1 MLNHLDKHLNV
12 FINYNEKY
20 WLENNMTKA
29 IVNTLELLDTS
40 SQLELIAE
48 LVKSPAI
55 TQLDKSQ
62 YHCRFA
68 LQSKPRG
75 LDILAVP
82 SENRILLGLSPTGG
96 TWNEKLLD
104 IRKLKLN
111 PTDAVQ
117 EIYTTLFSEVTSV
130 KEMEK
135 GKFDKTY
142 LNFAQAEYDTLLWLD
157 ANHGSIPDGWIL
169 IEKDGQPVYCIII
182 ENKLY
187 DLNPYQ
193 LRNHRQKSL
202 EYNAATTITQS
213 FSTVY
218 DLFLRKKNNLDVK
231 GQTTLIPHLLEYMT
245 IMGYEPV
252 HRFYPNDVLTIRNA
266 NSEEERKFYKE
277 LLYQKFFNFF
287 QNYCEENGYDFNRKK
302 RCMNITGISE
312 FNFVFEFDVENA
324 QIIISSEIGNQNAFV
339 SQKILAELQ
348 KADSDFAQQV
358 QNDYPKSTFERFI
371 RMKSSR
377 AFLYFPI
384 AEYDHLNAYIDSIKG
399 MSISDGKIPKDECL
413 KFLTTQHV
421 HPDEHAYAALKR
433 YQFQHWHK
441 LEYLRILD
449 RLELDKYL
457 YEPNHASLK
466 RDLTMLIEQHI
477 IGLKRFQKELS
488 L

>member
-117 EIYTTLFSEVTSV
+117 EIYTTLFSDVTSV

-231 GQTTLIPHLLEYMT
+231 GQTTIIPHLLEYMT

-302 RCMNITGISE
+302 TTHEHYWNIRVQFRFRIRCRKRPNYHKFGNRQSKCLCESKNSSSIT
-312 FNFVFEFDVENA
+312 
-324 QIIISSEIGNQNAFV
+324 
-339 SQKILAELQ
+339 
-348 KADSDFAQQV
+348 
-358 QNDYPKSTFERFI
+358 KS
-371 RMKSSR
+371 
-377 AFLYFPI
+377 
-384 AEYDHLNAYIDSIKG
+384 
-399 MSISDGKIPKDECL
+399 
-413 KFLTTQHV
+413 
-421 HPDEHAYAALKR
+421 
-433 YQFQHWHK
+433 
-441 LEYLRILD
+441 
-449 RLELDKYL
+449 
-457 YEPNHASLK
+457 
-466 RDLTMLIEQHI
+466 
-477 IGLKRFQKELS
+477 
-488 L
+488 